1 MRKFRSNADEIR
13 YYFEELLSDGKEHD
27 RKEMIQY
34 VRQNAANSQRFT
46 EGMYTG
52 ALRNLVEMNEAY
64 SCVRRGIY
72 QKKIQT
78 AEKNSEDILSNR
90 IMEILSN
97 TKTQLM
103 NCNISVFD
111 ISKMSERDKKVVE
124 QIGKIVEDIDR
135 LMKRL
140 N

>member
-72 QKKIQT
+72 QKKVQT
-78 AEKNSEDILSNR
+78 TEKNSEDILSNR